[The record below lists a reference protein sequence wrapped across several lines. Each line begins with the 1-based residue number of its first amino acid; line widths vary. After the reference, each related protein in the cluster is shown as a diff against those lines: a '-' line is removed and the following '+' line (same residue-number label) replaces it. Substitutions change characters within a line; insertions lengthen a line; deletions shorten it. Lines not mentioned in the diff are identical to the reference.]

1 MRGLLK
7 RRVAYAAEFSD
18 KCVAVQLT
26 YLKCGCC
33 RGLKPDADAVRMLD
47 GKVRQQWVPKRIDYF
62 DPTWLKNELDFT
74 QARSATFKV
83 DPRNPVETLHTAIS
97 NLDFNKPDPHS
108 TWESLDEKKS
118 YTAIVI
124 VNNKETKESHAI
136 GLRKSNH
143 AYFFHDILTEATTPT
158 AVEQLDCHEFHVRTI
173 RNFEKN
179 FNSHIKIHL
188 DQGYSELL
196 VIELIPT
203 TPRKIQWLGFPGIP
217 SLGPADAGLFSIKK
231 LRNRV

>member
-1 MRGLLK
+1 MSGLFK

-33 RGLKPDADAVRMLD
+33 RGLKPDADAVRSLD
-47 GKVRQQWVPKRIDYF
+47 GKVGQQWVPKRIDYF
-62 DPTWLKNELDFT
+62 DPTWLKNELDFK
-74 QARSATFKV
+74 QARSATFQI
-83 DPRNPVETLHTAIS
+83 DPRNPADTLHTAIS

-136 GLRKSNH
+136 GLRKSKH
-143 AYFFHDILTEATTPT
+143 EYFFHDILTDATTAT
-158 AVEQLDCHEFHVRTI
+158 AVEQLDCQESHVKTPREFKTR
-173 RNFEKN
+173 
-179 FNSHIKIHL
+179 FNRHIKL
-188 DQGYSELL
+188 YVEKGYSELL

-203 TPRKIQWLGFPGIP
+203 PPPKIRWLGFLEKNP
-217 SLGPADAGLFSIKK
+217 LKGLFDPRS
-231 LRNRV
+231 N